1 MATRR
6 SGAHCPR
13 LLRRA
18 AVLGAHAVDTLAVQ
32 KCFSVFNGVQYDDT
46 QNASRLCMDGEWF
59 NHSDFANCTERI
71 ANVSPTDVTSLIY
84 LGGYSLSLA
93 VLSLAV
99 LVFLYFKDLRC
110 LRNTI
115 HTNLMTTYILS
126 ACSWIL
132 NLALQNMSE
141 EAHTDQPSCMILVIC
156 MHYFYLTNFFW
167 MLVEGLYLYMLVVE
181 TFTAENIKLKVY
193 TTIGWGAPAVFITV
207 WVIARCFVSVGPTT
221 GPDELTLPG
230 ESKMCLWMHEHQVDW
245 IHKAPALAGLAIN
258 LFFLVRIMW
267 VLITKLRSANT
278 LETEQYRKATKA
290 LLVLI
295 PLLGITNLLV
305 LCGPADRSWFANA
318 FDYTRACMLSTQT
331 EQYRKATKALL
342 VLIPLLGITNLLVL
356 CGPADRSWF
365 ANAFDYTR
373 ACKLSTQGFTVA
385 LFYCFMNTEVRH
397 AIRYHVERWK
407 TGRAIGRGRRRGASY
422 SKDWSPRSRTESI
435 RLYSHPSKRES
446 AASETT
452 TTTLLVPRTS
462 LAPPHDV
469 RRSDYITSGSVSGDQ
484 SPV

>member
-1 MATRR
+1 MNDTQIVLAEAPGVCSLEDLDTLKNAESVFENTSAKAEECLARHGNA
-6 SGAHCPR
+6 SLGAHCPAYYDG
-13 LLRRA
+13 LLCWEPTPWN
-18 AVLGAHAVDTLAVQ
+18 TLAVQ

-141 EAHTDQPSCMILVIC
+141 EAQTDQPSCMILVIC

-318 FDYTRACMLSTQT
+318 FDYTRACMLSTQ
-331 EQYRKATKALL
+331 
-342 VLIPLLGITNLLVL
+342 
-356 CGPADRSWF
+356 
-365 ANAFDYTR
+365 
-373 ACKLSTQGFTVA
+373 GFTVA

-435 RLYSHPSKRES
+435 RL
-446 AASETT
+446 
-452 TTTLLVPRTS
+452 TL
-462 LAPPHDV
+462 
-469 RRSDYITSGSVSGDQ
+469 
-484 SPV
+484 